1 MSTSNAKP
9 RLIFSTGSLYPLDTS
24 DCFQLAADA
33 GFDGIEIMCDPRYST
48 RDPEYLSDLSK
59 RYNLPILVCHTPFTT
74 NVSGWQVKGELD
86 LVLQTLELA
95 KQLNS
100 ESVVVHLPAKIGEFS
115 IRTPLQFHRLPWIIN
130 PEAEIKRWI
139 ENDLAELQKNTPV
152 NIALENIPRRKFFG
166 RKWDVF
172 YWNSPE
178 EWSKV
183 HTALTLDTT
192 HWATKDINP
201 TEIFLLAKDNVKNIH
216 LSNYDSGVE
225 HRMPQ
230 VGDLD
235 LAEFLQT
242 IVENDYSGTVSVEL
256 HPNALGF
263 PDRQEIVNNLAETV
277 AFCRKHMEA

>member
-1 MSTSNAKP
+1 
-9 RLIFSTGSLYPLDTS
+9 
-24 DCFQLAADA
+24 
-33 GFDGIEIMCDPRYST
+33 
-48 RDPEYLSDLSK
+48 
-59 RYNLPILVCHTPFTT
+59 LPVLVCHTPFTQQ
-74 NVSGWQVKGELD
+74 VSGWKVKGELD

-95 KQLNS
+95 ERLSS
-100 ESVVVHLPAKIGEFS
+100 ESIVVHLPAKCGEF
-115 IRTPLQFHRLPWIIN
+115 IIQTPLQRHRLPWIIN

-139 ENDLAELQKNTPV
+139 ENDLAALQATTPI
-152 NIALENIPRRKFFG
+152 NIALENIPKRKFFG

-178 EWSKV
+178 EWSQV
-183 HTALTLDTT
+183 HSALTLDTT

-201 TEIFLLAKDNVKNIH
+201 TEMFLLAKDNVKNIH

-225 HRMPQ
+225 HRMPH

-242 IVENDYSGTVSVEL
+242 IVANDYSGTVSVEL

-263 PDRQEIVNNLAETV
+263 PDRTAIARNLAATV
-277 AFCRKHMEA
+277 AFCRKHLEA